1 LSDPRS
7 GLENRVDRQEKTA
20 IVDAFQDRFKTA
32 TMAVVTDYRGLSVGK
47 MTQLRCD
54 VREVAGEYKI
64 AKNNLVRL
72 AIRDTAF
79 QVLEE
84 FLAGPNGWVFAYDD
98 PVGLSKAL
106 VKFAGENDEL
116 TIKGAVLD
124 GTLLAPEQVK
134 GLAMLP
140 TLPEL
145 HAQVLSLMQAPA
157 SRLLQTIQEPGGQLV
172 RLLEAFRGSKE

>member
-1 LSDPRS
+1 
-7 GLENRVDRQEKTA
+7 
-20 IVDAFQDRFKTA
+20 
-32 TMAVVTDYRGLSVGK
+32 MAVVTDYRGLSVSE

-54 VREVAGEYKI
+54 VRDAAGEYKI

-72 AIRDTAF
+72 AIRDTAY
-79 QVLEE
+79 QELED
-84 FLAGPNGWVFAYDD
+84 FLTGPNGWVFAYDD

-106 VKFAGENDEL
+106 VRFADQNDAL

-124 GTLLAPEQVK
+124 GALLEPAQVK
-134 GLAMLP
+134 GLATLP

-145 HAQVLSLMQAPA
+145 QAQLLSLMQAPA

-172 RLLEAFRGSKE
+172 RLLEAFRKSKE